1 MDPVTRRH
9 VWDII
14 EASKKGRAI
23 VLTTHSMEEADIL
36 GDRVAIMARGKLRC
50 IGTPIHLKTKFG
62 AGYLVNVSVRREDG
76 MQQPGEAAREEV
88 RRTGVKNFFAE
99 QLELVPTDENKA
111 YITFIIP
118 RDKEAQLPGFF
129 KLLEDRKAELGISD
143 LQLGLTTLEEVFL
156 TISRQADLENAAAEG
171 RFETLTVNGKA
182 LQVRNSL
189 FRLSLCSSLCRSSAH

>member
-76 MQQPGEAAREEV
+76 LQQSGEAAREEV
-88 RRTGVKNFFAE
+88 RRAGVKRFF
-99 QLELVPTDENKA
+99 
-111 YITFIIP
+111 
-118 RDKEAQLPGFF
+118 
-129 KLLEDRKAELGISD
+129 
-143 LQLGLTTLEEVFL
+143 EEVPSFP
-156 TISRQADLENAAAEG
+156 
-171 RFETLTVNGKA
+171 
-182 LQVRNSL
+182 
-189 FRLSLCSSLCRSSAH
+189 

>member
-76 MQQPGEAAREEV
+76 LQQPGEAAREDV
-88 RRTGVKNFFAE
+88 RRAGVK
-99 QLELVPTDENKA
+99 
-111 YITFIIP
+111 
-118 RDKEAQLPGFF
+118 
-129 KLLEDRKAELGISD
+129 D
-143 LQLGLTTLEEVFL
+143 LFQQVLK
-156 TISRQADLENAAAEG
+156 SYY
-171 RFETLTVNGKA
+171 LTV
-182 LQVRNSL
+182 ST
-189 FRLSLCSSLCRSSAH
+189 FCTP